1 MEIDE
6 DILRNLG
13 LGYRSKYI
21 KSTAQTIL
29 NQKIKIRTWEN
40 LNYQE
45 GLDQLVY
52 FKGIGDKIAN
62 CILLFSLNRL
72 AECWN
77 VFKYFTCYCGNF
89 FYDFSIYH

>member
-45 GLDQLVY
+45 LHLENLQVMV
-52 FKGIGDKIAN
+52 N
-62 CILLFSLNRL
+62 CQ
-72 AECWN
+72 E
-77 VFKYFTCYCGNF
+77 
-89 FYDFSIYH
+89 